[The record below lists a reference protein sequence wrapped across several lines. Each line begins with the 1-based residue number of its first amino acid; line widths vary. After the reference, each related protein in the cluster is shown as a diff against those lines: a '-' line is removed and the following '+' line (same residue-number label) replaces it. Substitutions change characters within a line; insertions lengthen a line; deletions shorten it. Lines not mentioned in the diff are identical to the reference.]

1 MNKKN
6 WEDILTEKAEISQM
20 NRAKNGEMIWVLPLL
35 YVAAYMLVDM
45 MVLRITDISAIMNGL
60 LKGGFVLAGAC
71 MMLAGWLYDHAG
83 NTIFHCITDEK
94 GKELD
99 KLLKKRKLYAA
110 VMGGVPAAMFIAGI
124 IMQMTGQ
131 TETYELM
138 IKPRTA
144 LIYIA
149 PAVWGIYS
157 LTITNRFKAINSK
170 ING

>member
-1 MNKKN
+1 
-6 WEDILTEKAEISQM
+6 
-20 NRAKNGEMIWVLPLL
+20 
-35 YVAAYMLVDM
+35 YMLVDM
-45 MVLRITDISAIMNGL
+45 LVLRITDISAIMNGL

-71 MMLAGWLYDHAG
+71 MMLAGWLYDHTG

-110 VMGGVPAAMFIAGI
+110 VMAGVPAVVFITGI

-131 TETYELM
+131 TETYERM
-138 IKPRTA
+138 IKPKTS

-149 PAVWGIYS
+149 PALWGFYS
-157 LTITNRFKAINSK
+157 IFLANKFKAINSK